1 PLWLF
6 ALPITYVML
15 LGFMNY
21 CHEILRTS
29 VLLDQPDI
37 RINMQ
42 LMHPFINTPAT
53 RILIFSFC
61 LYIAGMLLP
70 EALVNTLMPFVIVIL
85 PACLMVLSLETE
97 MSRMFSIKLWIDF
110 IRVLG
115 IYYLLVVVL
124 VFASYYMTF
133 LFLFNKGSILS
144 FVFALFFFMFYHRF
158 VGLILR
164 ESESFTSL
172 PIHWNLSDK
181 ARTAVINNQD
191 ILKYQRIIQ
200 SMIKKHSP
208 EVFDDK
214 MKLLMTRNRY
224 DEADSLF
231 QALTLLDNTD
241 HAMFFA
247 SHYLPFLLRS
257 HVDDRAPVQRVL
269 DFCFETDEDF
279 LMKQDLQNAVIAR
292 VLLENDFVRESY
304 QLCKNFMRLRSDSD
318 AMKNMVLV
326 INALK
331 KHPLYKSIN
340 EEFC

>member
-1 PLWLF
+1 
-6 ALPITYVML
+6 
-15 LGFMNY
+15 
-21 CHEILRTS
+21 
-29 VLLDQPDI
+29 
-37 RINMQ
+37 
-42 LMHPFINTPAT
+42 
-53 RILIFSFC
+53 
-61 LYIAGMLLP
+61 
-70 EALVNTLMPFVIVIL
+70 
-85 PACLMVLSLETE
+85 
-97 MSRMFSIKLWIDF
+97 
-110 IRVLG
+110 
-115 IYYLLVVVL
+115 
-124 VFASYYMTF
+124 
-133 LFLFNKGSILS
+133 
-144 FVFALFFFMFYHRF
+144 F

-181 ARTAVINNQD
+181 ARTAVINNHD